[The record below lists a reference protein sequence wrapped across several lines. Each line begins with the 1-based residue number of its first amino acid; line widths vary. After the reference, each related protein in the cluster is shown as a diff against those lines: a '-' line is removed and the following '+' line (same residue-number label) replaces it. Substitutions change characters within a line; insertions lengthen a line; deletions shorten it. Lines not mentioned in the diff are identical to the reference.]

1 MKQYSYKHSS
11 FLVVLIPFLLM
22 WILAGWNT
30 YNEDFLGYEETFD
43 SAEAVW
49 DYSTGLDFGYL
60 LINNIIRSS
69 GFTFI
74 QFRQIIYFVFL
85 LFVVSYIYKKSHKP
99 FLICMIY
106 ISVIFFRDAILC
118 RNTLAMIP
126 MYIGL
131 SMLVQENTTKSKAI
145 FLICNTIACTIHAS
159 FVYYFIFLLLDKKFN
174 PYFTF
179 VVFFVASLFGELFLT
194 NLLDL
199 SVLSGNEAVQQR
211 SVYITE
217 SSWLSLLASSI
228 SVFLNYFVLCHFIEK
243 KEMRTEF
250 DQRVLNI
257 SVLLMSILL
266 FTYVSMEF
274 ARLFRNLFLFFCII
288 NINNFLCIKRHS
300 FFSILLLLFWI
311 GWELT
316 WITILTGVGPQVK
329 MFFIFNPLINSF

>member
-1 MKQYSYKHSS
+1 MRQYSYKHSS

-30 YNEDFLGYEETFD
+30 YNEDFWGYEETFS
-43 SAEAVW
+43 SAESIW

-60 LINNIIRSS
+60 FINSIIRSS

-85 LFVVSYIYKKSHKP
+85 LFVVTYIYKKSKKP
-99 FLICMIY
+99 FLLCLIY

-131 SMLVQENTTKSKAI
+131 TMLVQENTTRSKAI

-159 FVYYFIFLLLDKKFN
+159 FAYYFIFLFLDKKFN
-174 PYFTF
+174 PIITF
-179 VVFFVASLFGELFLT
+179 VIFTIASLFGELFLT

-199 SVLSGNEAVQQR
+199 SFLSGNEAVQQR

-243 KEMRTEF
+243 KEKKTEY

-288 NINNFLCIKRHS
+288 NVNNFLSIKRHNIS
-300 FFSILLLLFWI
+300 NILLLLFWI

-329 MFFIFNPLINSF
+329 MFFVFNPLIN